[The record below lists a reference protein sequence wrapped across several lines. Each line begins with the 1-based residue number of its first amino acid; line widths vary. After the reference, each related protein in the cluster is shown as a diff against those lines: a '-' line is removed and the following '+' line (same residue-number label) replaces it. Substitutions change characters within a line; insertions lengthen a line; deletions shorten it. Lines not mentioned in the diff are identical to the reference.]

1 MRDDFLYLASASPR
15 RRALLAQIGVPFD
28 VRVPDVD
35 ETPGSGEAP
44 EAYVRRIAEAKA
56 EAVWAETFAAR
67 RPVLAADTTVVL
79 DGRVLG
85 KPQAPD
91 DALAMLEALSG
102 RTHRVLTAVA
112 LRAEAGLSSVVSASE
127 VRFRTTTDAERRAYC
142 ETGEPF
148 DKAGGYGIQGF
159 GAVFVEHLSGSYS
172 GVMGLPLCETALL
185 LARAGVPVWWSK
197 GRART

>member
-15 RRALLAQIGVPFD
+15 RRALLEQIGVAFD

-35 ETPGSGEAP
+35 ETPEDGEPP
-44 EAYVRRIAEAKA
+44 EVYVRRIAEAKA
-56 EAVWAETFAAR
+56 EAVWAETSSR
-67 RPVLAADTTVVL
+67 PRPVLAADTTVVL

-85 KPQAPD
+85 KPQALD
-91 DALAMLEALSG
+91 EALAMLEALSG

-112 LRAEAGLSSVVSASE
+112 LRAEGGLSSVVSESE
-127 VRFRTTTDAERRAYC
+127 VRFRTTTEAERRAYC
-142 ETGEPF
+142 ATGEPF

-159 GAVFVEHLSGSYS
+159 GAVFVEHLAGSYS

-197 GRART
+197 GLAQS

>member
-15 RRALLAQIGVPFD
+15 RRALLEQIGVAFE
-28 VRVPDVD
+28 VRVPTVD
-35 ETPGSGEAP
+35 ETLRPDEPP
-44 EAYVRRIAEAKA
+44 ETYVRRLAEAKA
-56 EAVWAETFAAR
+56 EAAWAETAGR

-85 KPQAPD
+85 KPQGVE

-112 LRAEAGLSSVVSASE
+112 LRSAAGLSTAVSASE
-127 VRFRTTTDAERRAYC
+127 VRFRPTTDDERRAYC
-142 ETGEPF
+142 ATGEPF

-185 LARAGVPVWWSK
+185 LNRAGVPGWWSK
-197 GRART
+197 GRTRT